1 MKVQVYTDGG
11 CTHNG
16 KKDARA
22 SYAYYFPDHPSLSHA
37 DRVPDDHPQTNNRG
51 ELLAIQ
57 SCVNKAAES
66 FDASDV
72 DLYIY
77 TDSEYSKNCLT
88 KWIPGWIRNNWK
100 TTSGTV
106 VLNRDLIEAV
116 AGKLVEFKSYCIIHV
131 KAHTG
136 GDDEFSKNNHI
147 VDRMA
152 AEALEGP
159 KPPPVKVVAKDV
171 DGCPLQLMGPPVSDT
186 TLGKWCRANIDKLDA
201 DALDIA
207 LIAAFSKTAKKNGCD
222 LVKQKLHRT
231 TQYRIVA
238 SSHIITEVHK
248 QEE

>member
-1 MKVQVYTDGG
+1 MKVQVYTDGA

-37 DRVPDDHPQTNNRG
+37 ERVPADQPQTNNRG

-57 SCVNKAAES
+57 TCIDKAVES
-66 FDASDV
+66 FDAADV
-72 DLYIY
+72 DLHIY

-100 TTSGTV
+100 TTSGTP
-106 VLNRDLIEAV
+106 VLNRDLIESIS
-116 AGKLVEFKSYCIIHV
+116 GKLLQFQSYCIIHV

-152 AEALEGP
+152 VEVLDGP
-159 KPPPVKVVAKDV
+159 APPPTKIAAKDLE
-171 DGCPLQLMGPPVSDT
+171 GCPLQLMGPPVTDT
-186 TLGKWCRANIDKLDA
+186 TLIKWCRSNIDKLDA
-201 DALDIA
+201 DAVDTA
-207 LIAAFSKTAKKNGCD
+207 LLSALSKTVKKNGCEM
-222 LVKQKLHRT
+222 VKQKLHRT

-238 SSHIITEVHK
+238 SSHIITEVQK
-248 QEE
+248 TEE

>member
-57 SCVNKAAES
+57 TGVNKAAGS

-88 KWIPGWIRNNWK
+88 KWIPGWIRN
-100 TTSGTV
+100 
-106 VLNRDLIEAV
+106 
-116 AGKLVEFKSYCIIHV
+116 
-131 KAHTG
+131 
-136 GDDEFSKNNHI
+136 
-147 VDRMA
+147 
-152 AEALEGP
+152 P
-159 KPPPVKVVAKDV
+159 
-171 DGCPLQLMGPPVSDT
+171 
-186 TLGKWCRANIDKLDA
+186 
-201 DALDIA
+201 
-207 LIAAFSKTAKKNGCD
+207 
-222 LVKQKLHRT
+222 
-231 TQYRIVA
+231 
-238 SSHIITEVHK
+238 
-248 QEE
+248 